1 MDENLDRLLDLPG
14 GGAPAMGGASWLVV
28 AARRRL
34 TITREK
40 Y

>member
-1 MDENLDRLLDLPG
+1 MIENPDHLLDLLG
-14 GGAPAMGGASWLVV
+14 GDAPAMGASRPMV

-34 TITREK
+34 TITRGK